1 MITQLQVYRALLLAL
16 IVLNSG
22 FIVLT
27 DDKRAGIPF
36 VRELFTVV
44 VIASTALL
52 FLAWKRVGQS
62 STTYW
67 ILFMAIVLPITSALF
82 AKLNFGQP
90 IPYGLLEERRF
101 FLYLVFFPTL
111 FLLYRA
117 QLSEQQLA
125 QYVLYAGLACV
136 AVGFLYFFKIFP
148 ENAKIGFQVDDF
160 IGIDELRPDRFR
172 IGEIYVTICAFMLMY
187 SLRQAITLP
196 RLGLLLLF
204 TAYLWFVLQTRQTML
219 VWALAGVWI
228 FRTRLT
234 TVVKLLIVLGTLIGF
249 AYLAV
254 PALFDAQY
262 DRLMELFSEAAAEPG
277 VRENTI
283 EIILEAIRNNSFMG
297 MGALSLQW
305 NNGFENVYNR
315 HFYLADVGVFGV
327 YYRYGFLALFVLG
340 IFYLGFLRTAKRCR
354 MKGPLL
360 QALQLTFVTMCL
372 NFILSNALTFAGDVL
387 GMAAAFF
394 VYYAATQ
401 RADQPCS
408 QLSRQVSYDRLQYRH
423 N

>member
-44 VIASTALL
+44 VIASTAFL
-52 FLAWKRVGQS
+52 FLSWKRIGQS
-62 STTYW
+62 NTTYW
-67 ILFMAIVLPITSALF
+67 ILFMAIVLPVTSALF

-117 QLSEQQLA
+117 ELSERELA
-125 QYVLYAGLACV
+125 QYMLYGGLACV

-172 IGEIYVTICAFMLMY
+172 IGEIYITVCAFMVMY
-187 SLRQAITLP
+187 SLRQSVTLA
-196 RLGLLLLF
+196 RLGLLVLF

-228 FRTRLT
+228 FRTQLS
-234 TVVKLLIVLGTLIGF
+234 TVAKLVIVLGTLIGL
-249 AYLAV
+249 AYLMV
-254 PALFDAQY
+254 PAVFDAQY
-262 DRLMELFSEAAAEPG
+262 ERLTELAFEATTEPG
-277 VRENTI
+277 VREHTI
-283 EIILEAIRNNSFMG
+283 EIILEAIRNNSYMG

-327 YYRYGFLALFVLG
+327 YYRYGFLALFVLA
-340 IFYLGFLRTAKRCR
+340 IFYSGFLRAARRCR
-354 MKGPLL
+354 RKGPLL

-394 VYYAATQ
+394 VYYAAIQ
-401 RADQPCS
+401 RAEQPS
-408 QLSRQVSYDRLQYRH
+408 PQLSHQVSYDRLQYRH